1 MIEVNIDPIA
11 FSVGPVNVGWYG
23 IMVTLAIITLVAWA
37 LYWSKKDPTISYDT
51 VINTAIV
58 GIVSGV
64 IFSRL
69 LHVIDLTV
77 VAKMHPE
84 LVESGQVIDYLQNP
98 GRIIGGDGL
107 TIWGA
112 VLGAALGIWI
122 YSRISKKSFT
132 RFADMLAP
140 GIILAQAIG
149 RVGCT
154 ILGDDY
160 GFATSLPWGF
170 IYTHPDSPANMAV
183 GLTATH
189 PVVLYEIIYNLIV
202 FGILVALRKKLR
214 PDGSLF
220 LVYLAFY
227 SVWRIGS
234 DFLREGTGFLFGL
247 HQAQVIG
254 IIVLII
260 AIVLIAMRTRWV
272 KQESVEPESEKLV
285 A

>member
-1 MIEVNIDPIA
+1 MIEVNIDPVA

-37 LYWSKKDPTISYDT
+37 LYWSKKDPSITYDT

-69 LHVIDLTV
+69 LHVIDLWDV
-77 VAKMHPE
+77 Y
-84 LVESGQVIDYLQNP
+84 IQNP
-98 GRIIGGDGL
+98 RRIIGGDGL

-122 YSRISKKSFT
+122 YSRISKKSFAHI
-132 RFADMLAP
+132 ADMLAP
-140 GIILAQAIG
+140 GIILVQAIG

-189 PVVLYEIIYNLIV
+189 PVVVYEIIYNLIV
-202 FGILVALRKKLR
+202 FGILVVLRKKLR

-220 LVYLAFY
+220 LVYLALY
-227 SVWRIGS
+227 SIWRIGS

-260 AIVLIAMRTRWV
+260 AVVLIAKRTRWV
-272 KQESVEPESEKLV
+272 KQEPVEPESEKLV
-285 A
+285 P